1 MKHGRR
7 HDSLKERT
15 YRERAAQ
22 DAPGYKRPYAPLDVR
37 EPDAPAPPPPPAAQ
51 PLAAK
56 LGRRAKKQLEHAGV
70 HVDPDEAD
78 APDADR

>member
-7 HDSLKERT
+7 HDSLKEKT

-22 DAPGYKRPYAPLDVR
+22 DAPGYKRAYDPIDVR
-37 EPDAPAPPPPPAAQ
+37 EPDEPKPLPKDPAA

-56 LGRRAKKQLEHAGV
+56 LGRKAKKQLEHLG
-70 HVDPDEAD
+70 VDPDEAD
-78 APDADR
+78 DAER